1 MLAARTQ
8 PDEPEPELSLGPT
21 PPVLVEWPMQLECMP
36 AHEQSDL
43 KQEVARA
50 RQEYP
55 EGSPMMDEERSRLER
70 KYCVDPDVLIEVFS
84 YVAAQKR

>member
-1 MLAARTQ
+1 
-8 PDEPEPELSLGPT
+8 
-21 PPVLVEWPMQLECMP
+21 MQLEFMP
-36 AHEQSDL
+36 AQEQSDL

-55 EGSPMMDEERSRLER
+55 EGSPMMNEERSRLER

-84 YVAAQKR
+84 YVAAAQSR